1 MITAPFNFVP
11 LNKKV
16 FFPPWAENVSHDV
29 PFEDGE
35 SGTLDITIT
44 AKSPIFIRDHQHPK
58 EFCQHNGQYYIPGSS
73 LKGMVRNVLE
83 IMSFSKLDKN
93 SFDDNTY
100 AVRDLSSAKN
110 FYMTQMNLISEP
122 TTQCGWLV
130 KNGDKYIIE
139 DCGTPGR
146 IHHNQIDYALTTDFS
161 SKFHRDGFEK
171 TSEYKYNLLDGKIHS
186 IQVGEKYK
194 SEANAKYDK
203 REFYKFDKKGQNSAH
218 LIVTGQPTSRKNTGK
233 MGDGKGFEFL
243 FFEKKGD
250 LNVAKDIFE
259 NFLFAYFNERKTEP
273 KESPD
278 WKYWKKKLYAG
289 EKIPVFFQKNGKQ
302 VLHFGLSYLYK
313 LPYKYSIQD
322 GIDPIHFENR
332 ADLAQTIFGYINKDT
347 KEALKGR
354 VQFSHCKAIS
364 NIKLLQPRT
373 EILGTPRAS
382 YYPIYVRQYNT
393 EFKTYMDSDFSIAGR
408 KRYPIHKGNK
418 TTKTG
423 NTENENVGTPFTP
436 LADGVIFKGK
446 LRYHNLKK
454 SELGALLSTLTFHN
468 SSNCYHN
475 IGMAKS
481 LGYGKI
487 SLKVDGISNKE
498 EYLKAFETEMT
509 ATVEEWAQCQQLTE
523 LITMATEQENTKNSQ
538 LVYMKLENFA
548 NNKSK
553 SKDYLRNYTLLDN
566 IKTATVSTL
575 ISQEDI
581 EQAKKA
587 KLAQD
592 KAEVLRLEQLKE
604 AKEFEAK
611 LQTVL
616 KSDNIQVLENFIT
629 AHPDYAGV
637 DELVQRKKS
646 LQKAQESNKHQKLND
661 EAQKAWEGIHD
672 PKYIKGLQKSL
683 QSFIKKWTRKHKDS
697 EFILELIEKAK
708 QEIK

>member
-11 LNKKV
+11 LNDRV
-16 FFPPWAENVSHDV
+16 FFPAWAEDVSHDV
-29 PFEDGE
+29 PFEDSQ
-35 SGTLDITIT
+35 SGVLDLTIT
-44 AKSPIFIRDHQHPK
+44 AKSPIFIRDHKHPE
-58 EFCQHNGQYYIPGSS
+58 EFCQHDGQYYIPGSS
-73 LKGMVRNVLE
+73 IKGMIRNVLE
-83 IMSFSKLDKN
+83 IMSFAKLDKN
-93 SFDDNTY
+93 SFDDNTF

-110 FYMTQMNLISEP
+110 FYMKQMNLIDEP

-130 KNGDKYIIE
+130 KNADKYIIE

-146 IHHNQIDYALTTDFS
+146 IHHNQIDYALDVDFA
-161 SKFHRDGFEK
+161 SKFHKDGFEK
-171 TSEYKYNLLDGKIHS
+171 TSEFKYNLLEGKIHT
-186 IQVGEKYK
+186 IKVGKKYK

-203 REFYKFDKKGQNSAH
+203 REFYKFDKNGQNSAD

-243 FFEKKGD
+243 FFEKKGE
-250 LNVAKDIFE
+250 LAVTKDVFE
-259 NFLFAYFNERKTEP
+259 NFLFAYFDERKTEP

-289 EKIPVFFQKNGKQ
+289 EKVPVFFQKNGRQ

-313 LPYKYSIQD
+313 LPYKHSIKD
-322 GIDPIHFENR
+322 GVDKIHFDSR
-332 ADLAQTIFGYINKDT
+332 ADLVQTIFGHINKET

-354 VQFSHCKAIS
+354 VQFSHAKAIS
-364 NIKLLQPRT
+364 NAKVLQERT

-382 YYPIYVRQYNT
+382 YYPMYIRQDNT
-393 EFKTYMDSDFSIAGR
+393 DFKTYMDSDFSLAGR
-408 KRYPIHKGNK
+408 KRYPIHKGNTTAK
-418 TTKTG
+418 TEDTG
-423 NTENENVGTPFTP
+423 NENVGTTFSP
-436 LADGVIFKGK
+436 LENGIVFKGK

-454 SELGALLSTLTFHN
+454 SELGALLSALTFHN
-468 SSNCYHN
+468 TKECYHN

-487 SLKVDGISNKE
+487 SLQVDGISNTE

-509 ATVEEWAQCQQLTE
+509 ATVEDWAQSKQLTE
-523 LITMATEQENTKNSQ
+523 LITMATEQENTKNSR
-538 LVYMKLENFA
+538 LAYMKLENFA
-548 NNKSK
+548 SNKSK
-553 SKDYLRNYTLLDN
+553 TKDYLRTYTHLDN
-566 IKTATVSTL
+566 IKTITVKTL

-581 EQAKKA
+581 EKAKKA
-587 KLAQD
+587 KIEQE
-592 KAEVLRLEQLKE
+592 KAEALRVEQLKA
-604 AKEFEAK
+604 AKEFEDK
-611 LQTVL
+611 LQAVL
-616 KSDNIQVLENFIT
+616 KSDNIQLLENFIA
-629 AHPDYAGV
+629 AHPDY
-637 DELVQRKKS
+637 EEIETLISKKEA

-683 QSFIKKWTRKHKDS
+683 QSFIKKWEKKNKGS